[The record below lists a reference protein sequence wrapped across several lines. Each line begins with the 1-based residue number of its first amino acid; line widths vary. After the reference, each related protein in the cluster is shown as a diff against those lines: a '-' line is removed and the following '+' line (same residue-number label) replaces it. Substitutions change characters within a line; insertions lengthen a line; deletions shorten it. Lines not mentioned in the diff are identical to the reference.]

1 VAQGLYRSV
10 EEIGV
15 KWLDTGDDSLLRV
28 GICCVLLAI
37 QLLLE
42 GSKEMEITVPRIAN
56 WNFEWLRGYGQDL
69 KDDCPYSL
77 DLAFIT

>member
-1 VAQGLYRSV
+1 LYRSV

-15 KWLDTGDDSLLRV
+15 KWLDTGGDSSLHV
-28 GICCVLLAI
+28 GTCCVSFAI

-56 WNFEWLRGYGQDL
+56 WNFEWLRSYG
-69 KDDCPYSL
+69 
-77 DLAFIT
+77 